1 METFHPG
8 VSVLNTPSN
17 VQPGV
22 DTGKW
27 ISVYHW
33 PTAGYTVSP
42 LHDTDMKWALHT
54 GIPITIP
61 STISSPISTSIPTA
75 ISTSL
80 PSTISTAIPPAMST
94 TISTPFGPDTTIP
107 STDAHDTYAYSVWT
121 PSTNHSTVPS
131 TVQTTS
137 AVQAVQAMQ
146 AVQTVCTY
154 SPALTQSTLTQP
166 TLTTLASLT
175 PSSLTTPTLSSE
187 WTSFGRKE
195 KPANHGTVSSGPIP
209 ANPLRIYKDPN
220 GVDWI
225 SFAYSRERI
234 RTEYTIRGDVETVDL
249 DTLPEEFKQQNCI
262 YPRARV
268 PPEQYTGTRHRYETE
283 CNSIGW
289 ALSKL
294 NPCLRNK
301 RGLIQRAVD
310 SWRNKEPSLRSRRI
324 RRMVALNDL
333 HCTQEN
339 NIIHENAN
347 TLSTLDTSVVCM
359 SSNTSP
365 LPPQFRQV
373 TSCNVMTN
381 TLHGLHEIG
390 KKTGKSENTEEA
402 VLKRPKYILLDDNR
416 KGTRVRVRV
425 SLDEVSLEEIP
436 DAFRRDHCVFP
447 RRFVSIHASYGESEI
462 EYEQTEEIKKEQ
474 AINEIGWKLAWLNM
488 RLFANRPSF
497 LQRAV
502 DAYRNKIELI
512 TCEEKWGTRKGR
524 KAWLNKTN

>member
-8 VSVLNTPSN
+8 VSILSAPSNTPS
-17 VQPGV
+17 GI

-27 ISVYHW
+27 VSVYHW
-33 PTAGYTVSP
+33 PAAGYAIAP
-42 LHDTDMKWALHT
+42 LNDADMKWALHA
-54 GIPITIP
+54 GIPVTIP
-61 STISSPISTSIPTA
+61 STISSPISPSISA
-75 ISTSL
+75 
-80 PSTISTAIPPAMST
+80 AVPATLSAPFGHDT
-94 TISTPFGPDTTIP
+94 TIS
-107 STDAHDTYAYSVWT
+107 STDTHDAYAYTTWT
-121 PSTNHSTVPS
+121 SSANHSAAPPAVQAAP
-131 TVQTTS
+131 TVQTM
-137 AVQAVQAMQ
+137 QAMQ

-154 SPALTQSTLTQP
+154 PPTLTQPASTQP
-166 TLTTLASLT
+166 TLTTSLT
-175 PSSLTTPTLSSE
+175 PSLSSTLSSG
-187 WTSFGRKE
+187 WTSFGRKD
-195 KPANHGTVSSGPIP
+195 KPAGHGTVNSGPIP
-209 ANPLRIYKDPN
+209 ANPLRIYKDAN

-249 DTLPEEFKQQNCI
+249 DTLSEEFKQQNCI

-333 HCTQEN
+333 HCIREGDTIRESVNTQ
-339 NIIHENAN
+339 NIHN
-347 TLSTLDTSVVCM
+347 TSLTCV

-373 TSCNVMTN
+373 ASYTVTPDA
-381 TLHGLHEIG
+381 LHTIHELG
-390 KKTGKSENTEEA
+390 KKTGKTENTEETM
-402 VLKRPKYILLDDNR
+402 LKRPKYILLDDIK
-416 KGTRVRVRV
+416 KGARVRVRI
-425 SLDEVSLEEIP
+425 SLDEVNLEEIP

-447 RRFVSIHASYGESEI
+447 RRFVSIHASCREQEA
-462 EYEQTEEIKKEQ
+462 ECEQFQTEDVKREQ
-474 AINEIGWKLAWLNM
+474 LMNEIGWKLAWLNM

-502 DAYRNKIELI
+502 DAYRNKIELV

-524 KAWLNKTN
+524 KAWLSKEK